1 MTMTTKL
8 GALAVSL
15 TPFLW
20 SVIVHSGAAPTP
32 MSIAV
37 PQRPALAF
45 RQYAV
50 DLGPIQPMGESRATF
65 VFMNRGSSPVDIS
78 EVRPSCSCLQPRVD
92 IRHFE
97 PGEEGR
103 IVLRIQPANETP
115 GRKELFADVLYNDPE
130 PREVRL
136 TFKLDIPQ
144 RQMTVTPPALIVF
157 HPAGSDETV
166 ATFTVA
172 DGRKKTFEILDA
184 TANSDLVSP
193 VIGERKVSPT
203 GEWSQTVQVT
213 IPGELPKGKNQ
224 VLLRIRTSDLDYPEL
239 RVPMMLQ
246 GPQAEGAEEQDHVHS
261 PRIRTTEGT
270 RPGQSDKGPTEVQSS
285 P

>member
-1 MTMTTKL
+1 MTMTAKL

-32 MSIAV
+32 MSI
-37 PQRPALAF
+37 PIPKRPALAF

-65 VFMNRGSSPVDIS
+65 LFVNRGTSPVDIQ
-78 EVRPSCSCLQPRVD
+78 EVTPSCSCLQPRLD
-92 IRHFE
+92 TKHFE
-97 PGEEGR
+97 PGESGR

-115 GRKELFADVLYNDPE
+115 GRKELFADVVYHDPE

-136 TFKLDIPQ
+136 TFKLEIPE
-144 RQMTVTPPALIVF
+144 RQMSVSPPALIVF

-166 ATFTVA
+166 ATFTVS
-172 DGRKKTFEILDA
+172 DGRKKSFEILDA
-184 TANSDLVSP
+184 TVNTDLVSP
-193 VIGERKVSPT
+193 VIGERKISPM

-213 IPGELPKGKNQ
+213 IPGELPKGDNQ
-224 VLLRIRTSDLDYPEL
+224 VLLRIKTSDLDYPEL
-239 RVPMMLQ
+239 RVPLLLRGPNSNGAAEADHEHVRLLQ
-246 GPQAEGAEEQDHVHS
+246 PNAES
-261 PRIRTTEGT
+261 R
-270 RPGQSDKGPTEVQSS
+270 
-285 P
+285 